1 MSLLAPTCQLFVLLL
16 HCTLVPCLSA
26 SRRRTFIIII
36 TSLSPDGV
44 DSCHFSILLLNMARF
59 QSFRLDSGGCCLLPP
74 CCCCSIHTI
83 YNTTIRFRA
92 KVSYTF
98 SNCAPRLDRDE
109 MVVLLLHYTNL
120 LLFLVFSS
128 FSFSFFFSFEKFEC
142 KVQSNRLSTC
152 IRECTDMSPLLF
164 YQSLFYLFCLLWLLP
179 LGRARERS
187 DCREDRR
194 RKTASVEK
202 SGLIACACWLRSVI
216 AAERMLGGSYNQ
228 TFITRENDSQ
238 RDDAT
243 TSTTIVTQRRG

>member
-44 DSCHFSILLLNMARF
+44 DSCHFSILLLNLARF
-59 QSFRLDSGGCCLLPP
+59 QSFRLDSGGCCLFSPPPP

-109 MVVLLLHYTNL
+109 MVVLLLHYMNL
-120 LLFLVFSS
+120 LLFLVFFSS
-128 FSFSFFFSFEKFEC
+128 FFLFFFSFEKFEC

-152 IRECTDMSPLLF
+152 MLRECTDMSPLLF
-164 YQSLFYLFCLLWLLP
+164 YQSLFYLFCLLRLLP
-179 LGRARERS
+179 FGRARERK
-187 DCREDRR
+187 RERR
-194 RKTASVEK
+194 AIVEK
-202 SGLIACACWLRSVI
+202 TDGEKRQVLKSP
-216 AAERMLGGSYNQ
+216 
-228 TFITRENDSQ
+228 F
-238 RDDAT
+238 
-243 TSTTIVTQRRG
+243 